1 MKVKRLEIQGFK
13 SFKDKMV
20 IHFDHSITGIV
31 GPNGCGKSNIVDA
44 FFWVMGEQSYKHMRG
59 SSSDDLIF
67 NGSSKYSPLGLAEA
81 TLVLEVEEV
90 DTAAAPTG
98 ASSVEEALPMKKR
111 EISVTRKIYRGGE
124 GEYFING
131 EPARLRDI
139 HELFMDTGAGA
150 KGYSIIE
157 QGQIGKIV
165 NSKPEDRR
173 LLIEDAAGI
182 AKYKARKKESLRKI
196 ESAEGNLAR
205 LNDVVQEIERNLAS
219 LERQA
224 QKAQQYKKF
233 KEELFDKEMTWG
245 RRKVLVL
252 RQRLDALNAN
262 KTVLEQEVAALKAS
276 LQASELDF
284 ERDRFAQLDLTKKI
298 EEENARV
305 QLLSDDLTQA
315 RSQLEL
321 STRRQDDLKRSMQ
334 SLETEKS
341 EVGMALD
348 SDSTRMQELE
358 AESQGLGQ
366 VFEEASL
373 QASAVEERVAMLR
386 SELDDLRRTM
396 DRVQKER
403 MLSSDSIAK
412 LEARAASLKTR
423 IETLDEQK
431 TRLQATYAESR
442 IELSSAEEI
451 SRKSHETYEQAALRR
466 DQAASE
472 KESLIAR
479 HRTEKE
485 EFVEA
490 KRDLDRAEKE
500 QTQLGSRIQSLEE
513 LDQAHEGFA
522 DGPKAV
528 LEWAK
533 AQGRNDAIRAFAD
546 SFQVKRGFELA
557 VEGWF
562 ESALENILASD
573 FGSISDALSL
583 LAQEKQGRAR
593 VLLSR
598 AAATAQTTEDRLAT
612 AEQLRTLGFNV
623 VGSLRDCIEFSDGL
637 DSVQKERIEASTSS
651 IWVVEEIESLLK
663 TDASVLNRLP
673 AALDI
678 VDLKGFA
685 IEAGS
690 IIRAGSLTSDESASL
705 LGRKRLIA
713 DLREQFIQASARVTA
728 LTQSLA
734 TKEIAMN
741 QTAGLIEAIIQTLQ
755 SAEIEVNVLEREL
768 SQNEKTLKELRSR
781 FEEQSTELNRL
792 ERESSLSSTELQ
804 AAESDLNS
812 NRGRTEELAHQI
824 EKTETEI
831 HSIDQELRMQ
841 ETLLQERKVHEASLR
856 ERSFSLRRE
865 IESATQRL
873 TERRN
878 RLSEITR
885 VIERSNGELTQFSS
899 GDAEL
904 NEKIQSFTVLISD
917 VRDLVSGVKNE
928 LEQVSARITAAH
940 ENQKALHQEIDQ
952 KLQASTQSALDVE
965 KFSAELGHMIQNL
978 EEKYGAGCLERP
990 VTSPIQEEMQEPVVT
1005 AEMTAEEEQLLFEEV
1020 ERLRDRIRRLGEVNV
1035 MAIEEYDELKK
1046 RFDHLVE
1053 EKSDLVRSIENLKE
1067 AIEHINK
1074 TSEER
1079 FRKAFEAIAERFERL
1094 FPIIFGGG
1102 SANLSLVYPEG
1113 STDILDA
1120 GVDIFAQPPGKKV
1133 SNITLL
1139 SGGEKALTALSMI
1152 FAIFMVKPSPFC
1164 VLDEVDAPLDDTNIG
1179 KFNALLKE
1187 MSARSQFI
1195 IVTHNKKT
1203 MELNDTLYGVTME
1216 EPGVSKMLS
1225 IELQ

>member
-1 MKVKRLEIQGFK
+1 
-13 SFKDKMV
+13 MV

-90 DTAAAPTG
+90 DTSAAPTG
-98 ASSVEEALPMKKR
+98 ASSSEEAFPMKTR
-111 EISVTRKIYRGGE
+111 EISVTRRIYRGGE

-245 RRKVLVL
+245 RRKVMVL
-252 RQRLDALNAN
+252 RQRLDALNSSKIA
-262 KTVLEQEVAALKAS
+262 LEQEVAALKAS
-276 LQASELDF
+276 LQSSELEF
-284 ERDRFAQLDLTKKI
+284 EHDRVSQLNLTKKI
-298 EEENARV
+298 EEESARI
-305 QLLSDDLTQA
+305 QTLSDDLTQA

-321 STRRQDDLKRSMQ
+321 STRRQEDLKRSMQ
-334 SLETEKS
+334 SLEAEKS
-341 EVGMALD
+341 EVGQALD
-348 SDSTRMQELE
+348 ADTTRLNELE
-358 AESQGLGQ
+358 SESQGLGQ

-373 QASAVEERVAMLR
+373 QASAVEEKVAMLR
-386 SELDDLRRTM
+386 SELDELRRTM
-396 DRVQKER
+396 DRAQKER
-403 MLSSDSIAK
+403 LGAADSIAK
-412 LEARAASLKTR
+412 LQARAASLKTR

-431 TRLQATYAESR
+431 ARIQAAFIESQAD
-442 IELSSAEEI
+442 LTAAEEL
-451 SRKSHETYEQAALRR
+451 SRKSHESYELASQRR
-466 DQAASE
+466 DQTATE
-472 KESLIAR
+472 KETLISR
-479 HRTEKE
+479 HRSEKE
-485 EFVEA
+485 EFAEA
-490 KRDLDRAEKE
+490 KRELDRAEKE
-500 QTQLGSRIQSLEE
+500 QTQLGSKVQSLEE
-513 LDQAHEGFA
+513 LDRAHEGFA

-528 LEWAK
+528 LDWAK
-533 AQGRNDAIRAFAD
+533 SQGRNDAIRAFAD
-546 SFQVKRGFELA
+546 SFEVKRGYELA
-557 VEGWF
+557 IEGWF

-573 FGSISDALSL
+573 FHSIADALSI

-598 AAATAQTTEDRLAT
+598 SQAASATA
-612 AEQLRTLGFNV
+612 AERPVIAETLSGLGFNV
-623 VGSLRDCIEFSDGL
+623 IGSLRDCIEFSDSL
-637 DSVQKERIEASTSS
+637 DLAQKTQIEATTSA

-663 TDASVLNRLP
+663 RDATLLNRLP
-673 AALDI
+673 AGLDV

-685 IEAGS
+685 IESSS

-713 DLREQFIQASARVTA
+713 DLREQFIQVSARVTS

-734 TKEIAMN
+734 SKEIAMN
-741 QTAGLIEAIIQTLQ
+741 QTASQIEAVTEALQ

-768 SQNEKTLKELRSR
+768 RQNEKSLKELRSR
-781 FEEQSTELNRL
+781 FDEQSVELNRL
-792 ERESSLSSTELQ
+792 EKDAALASTEL
-804 AAESDLNS
+804 ATAENDLSS
-812 NRGRTEELAHQI
+812 NQGRSEELVHQI
-824 EKTETEI
+824 EKIEFDIQT
-831 HSIDQELRMQ
+831 IDQELRMQ

-865 IESATQRL
+865 VESATQRL

-878 RLSEITR
+878 RLSEINR
-885 VIERSNGELTQFSS
+885 VIERSTSELNQFSG
-899 GDAEL
+899 GDSEL
-904 NEKIQSFTVLISD
+904 QEKIQSLTVLITD
-917 VRDLVSGVKNE
+917 IRDLVSGVKNE
-928 LEQVSARITAAH
+928 LEQVSTRINAAH
-940 ENQKALHQEIDQ
+940 EAQKALHQEIDE
-952 KLQASTQSALDVE
+952 KLQASTQAALDVE
-965 KFSAELGHMIQNL
+965 KFSAELSHLVQNL
-978 EEKYGAGCLERP
+978 EEKYGAGCLEKP
-990 VTSPIQEEMQEPVVT
+990 VTSPIQEEMSEPVVT
-1005 AEMTAEEEQLLFEEV
+1005 AEMTAEEEQVLFEEV

-1046 RFDHLVE
+1046 RYDHLICE
-1053 EKSDLVRSIENLKE
+1053 RGDLVRSIENLKE

-1102 SANLSLVYPEG
+1102 SAKLSLVYPEG
-1113 STDILDA
+1113 STDILEA
-1120 GVDIFAQPPGKKV
+1120 GVDILAQPPGKKV

-1187 MSARSQFI
+1187 MSVRSQFI

-1216 EPGVSKMLS
+1216 EPGVSKMIS